1 MKSLPALNTTL
12 SERASQGMP
21 EAETQRL
28 RARLSQANQLTAR
41 LERIS
46 ADSVWAHRSS
56 GYRGSL
62 LKWIEHAEKCLSG
75 AVPLEKSEMQH
86 FEILME
92 IGLRLLENAAR
103 EKLLRRGVQPQIH

>member
-1 MKSLPALNTTL
+1 LVLAQNSSRVRT
-12 SERASQGMP
+12 
-21 EAETQRL
+21 
-28 RARLSQANQLTAR
+28 RLSQANQLIQR

-56 GYRGSL
+56 GYRGSM
-62 LKWIEHAEKCLSG
+62 LKWIEQAENSLT
-75 AVPLEKSEMQH
+75 ANVNLDPSEMDH

-103 EKLLRRGVQPQIH
+103 EKISRREFHR